1 MSGPTQLMIDFS
13 KPLGLLPGAAGVE
26 MAYARRSDPGT
37 SLEAADSIDHGH
49 LTKLR
54 RRILKALA
62 ALGGSAT
69 AEELCDRTGIAWNTL
84 TPRLHPMALMGAIE
98 HSGEFR
104 RARSGRRQIV
114 WRLCEETSAL
124 AARKGNP

>member
-1 MSGPTQLMIDFS
+1 MTPVQIEFNFVNPTLR
-13 KPLGLLPGAAGVE
+13 PLPGPAGVE
-26 MAYARRSDPGT
+26 MAYARNSDPET
-37 SLEAADSIDHGH
+37 ALDAADSIDHGH
-49 LTKLR
+49 LTALR
-54 RRILKALA
+54 RRILEALK

-84 TPRLHPMALMGAIE
+84 TPRLHPMALMGVIQ

-114 WRLCEETSAL
+114 WRLL
-124 AARKGNP
+124 